1 MDDCIFCNELN
12 TIYEDAF
19 WKAIYDKYPVSKG
32 HALIISKKHFENYF
46 ELEVDELFSLHMAIQ
61 NVKKIIDKNYHPDGY
76 NILGFPNIW
85 DEKSEDQ
92 KCAFFVPSW
101 TNLSAKDNSGK
112 RLFMDEDG
120 NSLKEVA
127 IQFQVEERNKVKEG
141 ASE

>member
-1 MDDCIFCNELN
+1 
-12 TIYEDAF
+12 
-19 WKAIYDKYPVSKG
+19 
-32 HALIISKKHFENYF
+32 
-46 ELEVDELFSLHMAIQ
+46 MAYGTGGEEADFDGL
-61 NVKKIIDKNYHPDGY
+61 KEMFYHPDGY